1 MQIKY
6 DYSRNYTNKIRDKS
20 RIKLIIIHYTGMQS
34 EIESV
39 KRLKD
44 SKSKVSCHYL
54 IGRKGQII
62 QLVKDKYAAW
72 HAGKSKWKKFSNLN
86 NNSIGIELINKG
98 HKYGYQNFSNK
109 QISSLIRLCKNL
121 KKKYLIDAENFL
133 GHSDI
138 APLRKIDPGE
148 KFPWER
154 LSKHNLGNWYKFDQN
169 YEARDIKN
177 KEVVFF
183 KNLKTLGY
191 RYFSIHKRKFKD
203 KKIVRSFQRHYLPNN
218 VTGEIDEK
226 TLKIS
231 HVLTH

>member
-1 MQIKY
+1 
-6 DYSRNYTNKIRDKS
+6 
-20 RIKLIIIHYTGMQS
+20 MQS

-44 SKSKVSCHYL
+44 PKFNVSCHYL
-54 IGRKGQII
+54 IGRKGNTI
-62 QLVKDKYAAW
+62 QMVKDNYVAW
-72 HAGKSKWKKFSNLN
+72 HAGKSKWKRFSNLN
-86 NNSIGIELINKG
+86 NYSIGIELVNKG

-121 KKKYLIDAENFL
+121 KRKYSIKVENLL

-148 KFPWER
+148 KFPWKK
-154 LSKHNLGNWYKFDQN
+154 LSKEKLGNWYKFDKIYREGN
-169 YEARDIKN
+169 IKSREIN
-177 KEVVFF
+177 FF
-183 KNLKTLGY
+183 KNLKKLGY
-191 RYFSIHKRKFKD
+191 RYFSIHKRKLKD
-203 KKIVRSFQRHYLPNN
+203 KKIVRSFQRHYLPYN

-231 HVLTH
+231 HFLTH